1 MLLFQRSRELPSSKF
16 KLRGSISKL
25 YSSFSSPL
33 SLCNNP
39 QLLHQIHSRFIIHG
53 LHQNSSL
60 SSELITRYSNL
71 GCLNLSIKL
80 FDSIDDPNAS
90 LCITMLRILSSHQKY
105 ENTLIIFRQIMAKY
119 LFLDETAYL
128 CVIRACSNLSSIE
141 AGLQVHSL
149 VQKLGFEA
157 HLDVGTSLVYMYGRH
172 GAIND
177 ARQVF
182 EQIPVKNLTSWNE
195 VMSVFTK
202 HDGKESW
209 ILFKRLR
216 LEGFVPDSS
225 TIICLLRLCIDLNC
239 LEMGRSL
246 HLLIILYNLVADL
259 SIMTALLTMYCK
271 FGSLEAA
278 RLLFDK
284 IAVKDLA
291 VWNVM
296 ISGYS
301 QSMHPKRALELLR
314 DIAELGLRPDLFTAI
329 ASLTAVTQLKSLE
342 FGQQLHGAVI
352 RHESDCQISVHNSL
366 IEMYSLCGNPEKSRI
381 IFDSLER
388 KTMVSWSSM
397 IKGYVSNELP
407 LEALLLFKDMGTC
420 GVRADTITL
429 INVLPACVSSGA
441 LEQVKNVQVY
451 SIKQGLN
458 LLISVNTALLVS
470 YAKCGCIEMA
480 QKLFDEGDIEL
491 RDIMSW
497 NSIIGAYSKH
507 GYWKPCFKLYEQLKE
522 SEVLPNQV
530 TFLALLTA
538 CVNSGLVTEGWACF
552 SEMVDKFSIQP
563 GQEHYAC
570 MVDLLGR
577 SGHLEAAVNVIE
589 KMPFKADVRVWG
601 PLLSACK
608 LHKEASLAEFAAWK
622 LIELEP
628 ENAANYVLLSN
639 IYASAGNWEGVAK
652 MRNGLKG
659 KSLKK
664 MPGYSWLEING
675 QVHEFRVMDQSHSES
690 GSIYN
695 MLKVMEQDIESV
707 EDIC

>member
-1 MLLFQRSRELPSSKF
+1 
-16 KLRGSISKL
+16 
-25 YSSFSSPL
+25 
-33 SLCNNP
+33 
-39 QLLHQIHSRFIIHG
+39 
-53 LHQNSSL
+53 
-60 SSELITRYSNL
+60 
-71 GCLNLSIKL
+71 
-80 FDSIDDPNAS
+80 
-90 LCITMLRILSSHQKY
+90 MLRILSSHQKY
-105 ENTLIIFRQIMAKY
+105 EKTLIIFRQIMAKY
-119 LFLDETAYL
+119 LFLDETTYL

-149 VQKLGFEA
+149 VEKLGFDA

-182 EQIPVKNLTSWNE
+182 EQIPVKNSTSWNE
-195 VMSVFTK
+195 VLSVFSK
-202 HDGKESW
+202 HGDGKEGLR
-209 ILFKRLR
+209 LFKRLR
-216 LEGFVPDSS
+216 FEGFMPDSS
-225 TIICLLRLCIDLNC
+225 TIICLLRVCIDLNC

-259 SIMTALLTMYCK
+259 SIMTVLLTMYCK
-271 FGSLEAA
+271 FGSLDAA

-284 IAVKDLA
+284 MVVKDLA

-301 QSMHPKRALELLR
+301 QSMHPKQALELLR
-314 DIAELGLRPDLFTAI
+314 DAAKLGLRPDLFTAI
-329 ASLTAVTQLKSLE
+329 ASLAAVTQLKSLE

-366 IEMYSLCGNPEKSRI
+366 IKMYSLCGNPEKSRV

-388 KTMVSWSSM
+388 KTMASWSLM
-397 IKGYVSNELP
+397 IKGY
-407 LEALLLFKDMGTC
+407 
-420 GVRADTITL
+420 
-429 INVLPACVSSGA
+429 
-441 LEQVKNVQVY
+441 VKNVQVY

-458 LLISVNTALLVS
+458 LLISINTALLVS

-480 QKLFDEGDIEL
+480 QKLFDEGDIKL

-497 NSIIGAYSKH
+497 NSIIGASSKH

-522 SEVLPNQV
+522 SEVLPDQV

-577 SGHLEAAVNVIE
+577 LGHLEAAVNVIE
-589 KMPFKADVRVWG
+589 KMPFKADVHVWG

-608 LHKEASLAEFAAWK
+608 LHKEASLTEFAAWK

-639 IYASAGNWEGVAK
+639 IYAFAGNWKELQ
-652 MRNGLKG
+652 R
-659 KSLKK
+659 
-664 MPGYSWLEING
+664 
-675 QVHEFRVMDQSHSES
+675 
-690 GSIYN
+690 
-695 MLKVMEQDIESV
+695 
-707 EDIC
+707 